1 MPFMRKFFGVLI
13 FFLAV
18 VLVILSFSELQS
30 ILAILQKADYR
41 LLVGGLVVEIWW
53 IFAAASMYNAIY
65 AALGIEDSPRRLFSV
80 VAAANFINVVAPSAG
95 MGGVAIFVKD
105 GSRQGHPPGRVAVSG
120 ALYVLFD
127 LISVLVVVLL
137 GMVVLIRRNNL
148 MMSEILAGL
157 FLFLVALGIGVL
169 LYIGSHSSARLGRV
183 LAAIA
188 HGINR
193 LLHPILRRDY
203 LSEARAHA
211 FAEEIGEGLAE
222 LRRDPLRLREP
233 LFWALANKSLLIFI
247 FMCMFMAFKVP
258 FSAGTIVGGFAIGY
272 LFLIVSPT
280 PSGVGVVEGVLA
292 VVLRSLRVPF
302 DAAVVVTLA
311 YRAVTFWFPLLLGAL
326 AFHRF
331 NRQETAAQG
340 PENETGDD

>member
-1 MPFMRKFFGVLI
+1 MPLMRKIFAVLI

-30 ILAILQKADYR
+30 ILSILQQADYR
-41 LLVGGLVVEIWW
+41 LLAGGLVVELLW
-53 IFAAASMYNAIY
+53 IQAAALTYASIY
-65 AALGIEDSPRRLFSV
+65 RALGVADSPRRLFSV

-105 GSRQGHPPGRVAVSG
+105 GRRQGHPAGRVAISG
-120 ALYVLFD
+120 ALYVFFD
-127 LISVLVVVLL
+127 LLSVLAVVLL
-137 GMVVLIRRNNL
+137 GMVVLVRRNNL
-148 MMSEILAGL
+148 TMSEILAAA
-157 FLFLVALGIGVL
+157 FLFLVALTIGVL
-169 LYIGSHSSARLGRV
+169 LFIGSHSSARLGRV
-183 LAAIA
+183 LAGAA
-188 HGINR
+188 RRINR
-193 LLHPILRRDY
+193 LLRPLLRRDY
-203 LSEARAHA
+203 LSETRAHA
-211 FAEEIGEGLAE
+211 FADEIGEGLSE

-311 YRAVTFWFPLLLGAL
+311 YRAVTFWFPLAVGAL

-331 NRQETAAQG
+331 NRQEIVI
-340 PENETGDD
+340 E